1 MRSFTLLKMT
11 NIPKKTTSVNSTP
24 AIPVHSFKTGL
35 LLNFSQ
41 SKKGGLSIELLHIT
55 DKKEGRSFQRIPLAG
70 NKYLPYL
77 AGISAPIV
85 AFLTKMADEA
95 LVDQLVRNGF
105 AWLKDAE
112 KPFDYLDDRHYP
124 LLNQWIGEVLQ
135 ELRPLAP
142 AISLFYLPA
151 GEPFVNMNVR
161 SAAISSFTPSLH
173 FTLERSDGRIGLR
186 CQIMLNNGY
195 YPLEDFQQVPF
206 FLKSRSEY
214 FLLKKEDHAVLQSW
228 KEGWPAVP
236 EQELGHFLATVVRP
250 LAEKYPVDMGAVIRT
265 EVVDMLPQGRVYVS
279 ELNENFL
286 LIKPKWLYA
295 DMEVEEETGT
305 RRELGNTLKTQGEAS
320 DTLRTRVETEDTV
333 FEILRK
339 EEEEKVLTEA
349 IRGLHAKFS
358 GQNNGYFYLNFKEAL
373 EKSWFLH
380 FYNRMQELDI
390 PVLGM
395 NRLRKFKYNSHTPQF
410 EITAGRGIDWFDL
423 TIRVSYGE
431 QVVPLQ
437 ELRKAI
443 LGKQDYILLGDGS
456 LGMLPKEWIEK
467 YGLLIRMGQMKEGGL
482 KLPNIHWTLLEGVGA
497 TYGAGSGSDAGGA
510 SGFESGAESGTDG
523 GTESGSESGTGS
535 GSDAGA
541 LQKELEAKRARLQT
555 ISTAK
560 AWPVPAGVQAR
571 LRDYQLGGFSW
582 MCLLDEMGW
591 GGCLADDMGLGK
603 TLQTLSFLQHLV
615 VNYPEETHLVV
626 CPTSLLYNWEGE
638 LKKFVPGLAY
648 HIHYG
653 ADREFDEA
661 AFRQAHVIITSY
673 GMVRS
678 DIQHFSG
685 WKFGYVILDES
696 QAIKNPSSQ
705 VRKAVQLLQA
715 RNRLALSGTPVQNNT
730 FDLYAQM
737 DFLNPGML
745 GSADFFRAEFA
756 TPIDKNGDKEAAARL
771 RKLVYPFIL
780 RRTKEQVAG
789 DLPDKTEMILWC
801 EMGPEQ
807 RKIYNSFKEHYR
819 DSILDRI
826 AEEGVG
832 KSSIYILEGLTKLRQ
847 ICDSPAIL
855 RESASREVRRD
866 GGKPAGDGDLAG
878 GGELIVGGEDA
889 GGGDLI
895 GDRDLADDGLS
906 AGGRVVDGGGYP
918 NVSTKLDELI
928 REIEENTGNHKA
940 LVFSQ
945 FTSMLHLIRDALQQ
959 RGIPYLYLDG
969 SMPAEARKRSVLQFQ
984 EDETTRVFLISL
996 KAGGVGLTLTAA
1008 DYVYLVD
1015 PWWNPAAEQQA
1026 IDRSHRIGQVKKVFA
1041 YRMICKD
1048 TVEEKILQLQEK
1060 KKSLAADLVAD
1071 EGGFVKKLTGE
1082 DVAYL
1087 FS

>member
-1 MRSFTLLKMT
+1 MT
-11 NIPKKTTSVNSTP
+11 NIPKK
-24 AIPVHSFKTGL
+24 AIPVDSPPVNPGVHSFKTGL
-35 LLNFSQ
+35 LLNFSHL
-41 SKKGGLSIELLHIT
+41 KKGGLSIELLNII

-70 NKYLPYL
+70 SKHLPYM
-77 AGISAPIV
+77 AGIPAPIA
-85 AFLTKMADEA
+85 AFLTKMTDEA

-105 AWLKDAE
+105 AWLRDAE
-112 KPFDYLDDRHYP
+112 KPFDHLDDRHYA
-124 LLNQWIGEVLQ
+124 LLNQWISGVLP

-161 SAAISSFTPSLH
+161 PAAISSFTPSLH
-173 FTLERSDGRIGLR
+173 FTLEKTDGHLGLR

-206 FLKSRSEY
+206 FLKSRHEY
-214 FLLKKEDHAVLQSW
+214 FLLKKEDMAVLQLW
-228 KEGWPAVP
+228 KEGWPVVP
-236 EQELGHFLATVVRP
+236 QEEQGQFLATVVRP

-265 EVVDMLPQGRVYVS
+265 EEVDLPAQGRVYVS

-286 LIKPKWLYA
+286 LIKPKWLYG
-295 DMEVEEETGT
+295 DMEVEEEGEAGT
-305 RRELGNTLKTQGEAS
+305 RGEAGEA
-320 DTLRTRVETEDTV
+320 LRTRVETEDTV
-333 FEILRK
+333 FEILRRK
-339 EEEEKVLTEA
+339 EEEKALTEA
-349 IRGLHAKFS
+349 IRGLHAKFG
-358 GQNNGYFYLNFKEAL
+358 GQTNGYFYLNFKEAL

-380 FYNRMQELDI
+380 FYNKMQELDI

-395 NRLRKFKYNSHTPQF
+395 NRLRKFKYNTNTPQF
-410 EITAGRGIDWFDL
+410 EIIAGRGIDWFDL
-423 TIRVSYGE
+423 AIRVSYGE

-467 YGLLIRMGQMKEGGL
+467 YGLLIRMGQLKEGGL
-482 KLPNIHWTLLEGVGA
+482 KLPNVHWALLEGL
-497 TYGAGSGSDAGGA
+497 GA
-510 SGFESGAESGTDG
+510 SLAGAD
-523 GTESGSESGTGS
+523 
-535 GSDAGA
+535 SDAGA
-541 LQKELEAKRARLQT
+541 LQKELEVKKARLLS
-555 ISTAK
+555 ISTART
-560 AWPVPAGVQAR
+560 WPVPSGVQAK

-615 VNYPEETHLVV
+615 VNYPDETHLVV

-653 ADREFDEA
+653 ADREFDEG

-715 RNRLALSGTPVQNNT
+715 RNRLVLSGTPVQNNT

-745 GSADFFRAEFA
+745 GSADFFRGEFA
-756 TPIDKNGDKEAAARL
+756 TPIDKNGNKEAAARL

-801 EMGPEQ
+801 EMGAEQ

-855 RESASREVRRD
+855 REKENEA
-866 GGKPAGDGDLAG
+866 
-878 GGELIVGGEDA
+878 
-889 GGGDLI
+889 
-895 GDRDLADDGLS
+895 
-906 AGGRVVDGGGYP
+906 YP
-918 NVSTKLDELI
+918 NVSTKLEELI

-945 FTSMLHLIRDALQQ
+945 FTSMLHLIREALQQ
-959 RGIPYLYLDG
+959 RGISYLYLDG
-969 SMPAEARKRSVLQFQ
+969 SMPAEARRRSVLQFQ

>member
-1 MRSFTLLKMT
+1 MNFRWLILRKMT
-11 NIPKKTTSVNSTP
+11 TIT
-24 AIPVHSFKTGL
+24 HSFQTGL

-41 SKKGGLSIELLHIT
+41 EKKGGLALELLIVI
-55 DKKEGRSFQRIPLAG
+55 DKKEGKSFQRIPLAA
-70 NKYLPYL
+70 NRHLPYM
-77 AGISAPIV
+77 AGIAGPIV
-85 AFLTKMADEA
+85 AFLKKMTDEA
-95 LVDQLVRNGF
+95 LVEQLVKNGF
-105 AWLKDAE
+105 AWLRDAE
-112 KPFDYLDDRHYP
+112 KPFDHLDGRHYP
-124 LLNQWIGEVLQ
+124 LLGQWMSDRLQ
-135 ELRPLAP
+135 ELKPLAP
-142 AISLFYLPA
+142 AIPHLYYLPA
-151 GEPFVNMNVR
+151 GESFVNKNVLP
-161 SAAISSFTPSLH
+161 AAISSFTPSLQ
-173 FTLERSDGRIGLR
+173 FTVGKGEGLVGLR
-186 CQIMLNNGY
+186 CYVVLNNGV
-195 YPLEDFQQVPF
+195 YPLEDFSLVPF
-206 FLKSRSEY
+206 FLKSGNEY
-214 FLLKKEDHAVLQSW
+214 FLLKKEDHALLQQW
-228 KEGWPAVP
+228 KDGWPVVP
-236 EQELGHFLATVVRP
+236 QQEQASFLSTVVKP
-250 LAEKYPVDMGAVIRT
+250 LAEIYPVDMGAVIRR
-265 EVVDMLPQGRVYVS
+265 EVVDLSPQGRVYVS

-295 DMEVEEETGT
+295 DMEVEDGEE
-305 RRELGNTLKTQGEAS
+305 E
-320 DTLRTRVETEDTV
+320 TRVETEEAV
-333 FEILRK
+333 FVILRK
-339 EEEEKVLTEA
+339 RDEEKVLVEA
-349 IRGLHAKFS
+349 IRILHGKFG
-358 GQNNGYFYLNFKEAL
+358 GQGNGYFYLNFKEAL
-373 EKSWFLH
+373 ERSWFLK
-380 FYNRMQELDI
+380 FYNKMQELDI

-395 NRLRKFKYNSHTPQF
+395 NRLRKFKYNTHTPQF
-410 EITAGRGIDWFDL
+410 EIIAGRGIDWFDL

-431 QVVPLQ
+431 QVVPLH

-467 YGLLIRMGQMKEGGL
+467 YGLLMRMGQLKEGGM
-482 KLPNIHWTLLEGVGA
+482 KLPNIHWTLLEGL
-497 TYGAGSGSDAGGA
+497 GA
-510 SGFESGAESGTDG
+510 SSSDG
-523 GTESGSESGTGS
+523 PAA
-535 GSDAGA
+535 DAGA
-541 LQKELEAKRARLQT
+541 LQKELEEKKERLKT
-555 ISTAK
+555 IATAK
-560 AWPVPAGVQAR
+560 EWQVSSAVQAK
-571 LRDYQLGGFSW
+571 LRDYQLGGFQW

-603 TLQTLSFLQHLV
+603 TLQTLSFLQYLV
-615 VNYPEETHLVV
+615 ENYPDETNLVV

-678 DIQHFSG
+678 DIRHFSR

-696 QAIKNPSSQ
+696 QAIKNPASQ

-715 RNRLALSGTPVQNNT
+715 RNRVALSGTPVQNNT
-730 FDLYAQM
+730 FDLFAQM

-801 EMGPEQ
+801 EMGAEQ

-855 RESASREVRRD
+855 REPT
-866 GGKPAGDGDLAG
+866 GGP
-878 GGELIVGGEDA
+878 
-889 GGGDLI
+889 
-895 GDRDLADDGLS
+895 
-906 AGGRVVDGGGYP
+906 YP
-918 NVSTKLDELI
+918 NVSTKLEELI
-928 REIEENTGNHKA
+928 REIEENTGHHKA

-945 FTSMLHLIRDALQQ
+945 FTSMLGLIREELQQ
-959 RGIPYLYLDG
+959 KGISHLYLDG
-969 SMPAEARKRSVLQFQ
+969 SLPAEARKKSVQQFQ

-1026 IDRSHRIGQVKKVFA
+1026 IDRSHRIGQEKKVFA

-1060 KKSLAADLVAD
+1060 KRSLAADLVAD
-1071 EGGFVKKLTGE
+1071 ESGFVKKLTHE